1 MQNEP
6 DSADLLAVV
15 AEVLT
20 DEVVPKL
27 TGAAQHHARV
37 AANLVAIV
45 EREIRLADDNDARE
59 SARLRGVL
67 GDERPDDLREART
80 ALDASL
86 RAGLGDDPER
96 FASIW
101 SDLLDAVRRD
111 LAVCKPGYD
120 DWESD

>member
-6 DSADLLAVV
+6 DSADLLAIV

-37 AANLVAIV
+37 AANIVAIV
-45 EREIRLADDNDARE
+45 EREIRVADDNDAHE
-59 SARLRGVL
+59 LARLRGVL
-67 GDERPDDLREART
+67 GDECPGDLCDARA
-80 ALDASL
+80 ALVASL
-86 RAGLGDDPER
+86 RAGLGDDPRR
-96 FASIW
+96 FEEIW
-101 SDLLDAVRRD
+101 TNLLDTVRRD

-120 DWESD
+120 DWEAD

>member
-6 DSADLLAVV
+6 DAADLLAIV

-27 TGAAQHHARV
+27 TGVTQHHARV

-45 EREIRLADDNDARE
+45 ERELRLADDNDTYELERM
-59 SARLRGVL
+59 RDML
-67 GDERPDDLREART
+67 GDACPDDLRAARA
-80 ALDASL
+80 ALVTSL
-86 RAGLGDDPER
+86 RAGLCDDPGGLTE
-96 FASIW
+96 IW

-111 LAVCKPGYD
+111 LVVCKPRYD
-120 DWESD
+120 DWEAD

>member
-6 DSADLLAVV
+6 DAADLLAIV
-15 AEVLT
+15 AEVLA

-27 TGAAQHHARV
+27 TGATQHHARV

-45 EREIRLADDNDARE
+45 ERELRIADDNDAHE
-59 SARLRGVL
+59 WERLRGLL
-67 GDERPDDLREART
+67 GDTCPDDLRAARA
-80 ALDASL
+80 ALDTSL
-86 RAGLGDDPER
+86 RAGLGDDPGR
-96 FASIW
+96 FTEIW